1 VIQEQQE
8 VLDKQATLDKQVLQV
23 SVVRRVQLVTL
34 EQLDS
39 QEHKE
44 ILVLVV
50 NLDLLEQ
57 QEIKDY

>member
-23 SVVRRVQLVTL
+23 SVVRRVQLATL